1 MRVRL
6 RPTTAILAL
15 AVALGGCAGG
25 ARLPTYDLQPPE
37 VIERVDDGYAPWIK
51 IHSGTFAV
59 EKPQLNHAVWYLG
72 AQKHKKS
79 GKEEYFIHLSL
90 IYTANEPHEGYKAR
104 LRDGTQL
111 STRPPERTVSSCISD
126 SKTCVY
132 NDQLQIE
139 VPVGTLKT
147 FVQSDLVFE
156 FQFMANDKHSLS
168 IPAVVVSNLIKRA
181 RLEAFQI

>member
-1 MRVRL
+1 MRL
-6 RPTTAILAL
+6 RLGTATTILAFAL
-15 AVALGGCAGG
+15 GLGGCAGG
-25 ARLPTYDLQPPE
+25 AKLPSYDLQPPE

-90 IYTANEPHEGYKAR
+90 IYTANEPHEGYSAR
-104 LRDGTQL
+104 LRDGTKL
-111 STRPPERTVSSCISD
+111 SAKAPERTVSSCIGD

-139 VPVGTLKT
+139 LPVATLKK
-147 FVQSDLVFE
+147 FIQSDLVFE
-156 FQFMANDKHSLS
+156 FQFKADDKHSLS

-181 RLEAFQI
+181 RQEAFQI